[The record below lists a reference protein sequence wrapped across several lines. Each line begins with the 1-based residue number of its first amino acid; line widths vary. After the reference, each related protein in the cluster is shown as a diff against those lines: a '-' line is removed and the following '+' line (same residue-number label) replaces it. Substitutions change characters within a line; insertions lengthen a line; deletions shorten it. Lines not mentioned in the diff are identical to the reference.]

1 MRWAQ
6 SRQLLVVC
14 KSPGARPRKSHG
26 FTGGRRVTGAESV
39 LLSFV
44 GRKSGGGVG
53 LRRAGV
59 GAEKFVL
66 LGERGKAGYLCSAA
80 GGPGVA

>member
-26 FTGGRRVTGAESV
+26 FTGGRRVTGAGV
-39 LLSFV
+39 CACLSWEERV
-44 GRKSGGGVG
+44 AAGLGCGVRVWAQKS
-53 LRRAGV
+53 
-59 GAEKFVL
+59 
-66 LGERGKAGYLCSAA
+66 LCCLVSAA
-80 GGPGVA
+80 RLDIYAPRQVARA